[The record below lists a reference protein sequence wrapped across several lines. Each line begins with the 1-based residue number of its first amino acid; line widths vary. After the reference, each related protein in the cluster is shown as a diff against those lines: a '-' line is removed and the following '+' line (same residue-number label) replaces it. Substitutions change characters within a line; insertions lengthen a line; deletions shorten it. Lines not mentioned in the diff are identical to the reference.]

1 LAGIVG
7 SVVNRHNVPPIFNAI
22 LDTTLL
28 GRRRTML
35 SRRKL
40 LTGTMGAGLALTT
53 GHPQLAAAQPSA
65 GDLER

>member
-1 LAGIVG
+1 
-7 SVVNRHNVPPIFNAI
+7 
-22 LDTTLL
+22 
-28 GRRRTML
+28 ML

-40 LTGTMGAGLALTT
+40 LTGTVGAGLALTT